1 MVWIFFSIL
10 DIYKTKINKMN
21 STDKM
26 TEEAGWFDIDTTP
39 QLTKKVNNSIDYF
52 LRKQEKY
59 RLETSWSIFEIRAF
73 AYPSPY
79 KAKWMTNGINTDIKV
94 KLPNHKLSGLELW
107 KYADELYKLL
117 GDTDHRFIEEFELKG
132 DILEVSFGS

>member
-1 MVWIFFSIL
+1 MKVWGFFSIL
-10 DIYKTKINKMN
+10 DIYKTKNNMEKQQTI
-21 STDKM
+21 
-26 TEEAGWFDIDTTP
+26 EQAAGWGSKYNTFQTT
-39 QLTKKVNNSIDYF
+39 TKENKEIDYF
-52 LRKQEKY
+52 MRKQEKY
-59 RLETSWSIFEIRAF
+59 GLETSWSIFEIRAF

-79 KAKWMTNGINTDIKV
+79 KAKWMTNGINNDIKV

-132 DILEVSFGS
+132 DILEVGFGS